1 VQEAVFSSSVDEARA
16 TGVSH
21 AGAGVTIAPWLSR
34 AARPLADGAFS
45 FLVPADCRIGRKP
58 PVEASRLPIGQACR
72 DSLVSMEGNLC
83 AICGQ
88 RMVTFSRVE
97 AEPRRGRDILLVND
111 VYTSGTTVSER
122 APVLR
127 RAGAA
132 SVYAAAVARLLKADR
147 IGIQREVREA
157 A

>member
-1 VQEAVFSSSVDEARA
+1 
-16 TGVSH
+16 
-21 AGAGVTIAPWLSR
+21 
-34 AARPLADGAFS
+34 
-45 FLVPADCRIGRKP
+45 
-58 PVEASRLPIGQACR
+58 
-72 DSLVSMEGNLC
+72 MEGNLC

-97 AEPRRGRDILLVND
+97 AEPQRGRDILLVND
-111 VYTSGTTVSER
+111 VYTSGTAVSER

-132 SVYAAAVARLLKADR
+132 SVSAAAVARLLKADR

>member
-21 AGAGVTIAPWLSR
+21 AGVGVTIAPRLSR
-34 AARPLADGAFS
+34 AAHPLAECAFS
-45 FLVPADCRIGRKP
+45 LLVPADCRIGGKP
-58 PVEASRLPIGQACR
+58 PVEASRLPVGQACR
-72 DSLVSMEGNLC
+72 DSVVPMERNLC
-83 AICGQ
+83 AICGE
-88 RMVTFSRVE
+88 RSRVE
-97 AEPRRGRDILLVND
+97 AEPARGRDILLVDD
-111 VYTSGTTVSER
+111 VFTAGTTVSKCTR
-122 APVLR
+122 VLR

-132 SVYAAAVARLLKADR
+132 SVYAATVARALKADR